1 MAGILET
8 FHLRPIDIFI
18 FNFFFFIFTFIFVI
32 NYSSSSWRGSPRRGE
47 LAIPFPIAP
56 ILLPLRR
63 RARHHRES
71 SFFPSSSNCSLSIER
86 RSFPS
91 HSRWLEG
98 ALVRRHVL
106 RSVAKQSPKGL
117 EGILVPRRGR
127 KLFVVDL
134 LGLRLC
140 RRRTL
145 QGARADRFW
154 RAVEM
159 SRKRKNVLKWG
170 R

>member
-1 MAGILET
+1 MSPFSNSFLTVPFQFIVVAKVLET
-8 FHLRPIDIFI
+8 LHLQLIDNFI
-18 FNFFFFIFTFIFVI
+18 FNFFFFILHFIFI
-32 NYSSSSWRGSPRRGE
+32 FNYSSSVSSPFAGE
-47 LAIPFPIAP
+47 PAILENPRSFH
-56 ILLPLRR
+56 LLLI
-63 RARHHRES
+63 
-71 SFFPSSSNCSLSIER
+71 CSLSIER

-91 HSRWLEG
+91 YSRRLEE

-106 RSVAKQSPKGL
+106 RSVAEHSPKGL

-145 QGARADRFW
+145 QCARADRFW
-154 RAVEM
+154 RAIEM
-159 SRKRKNVLKWG
+159 SRKRKCLKTG
-170 R
+170 